1 MDNNISTQ
9 RIGLLK
15 AAHPKIKIN
24 RKVALKKI
32 KQKRDMDL
40 KPLADNIV
48 IKPKKKEEK
57 TDSGILLP
65 DSAGESKPER
75 GEVVAV
81 GPGKRNEDGKR
92 MEPEVKKGDEVIF
105 TKFGPNEIKIDDEE
119 YLIAREEN
127 ILAIVEK

>member
-1 MDNNISTQ
+1 
-9 RIGLLK
+9 
-15 AAHPKIKIN
+15 
-24 RKVALKKI
+24 
-32 KQKRDMDL
+32 MDL

-57 TDSGILLP
+57 TESGILLP

-75 GEVVAV
+75 GKVVAT
-81 GPGKRNEDGKR
+81 GPGKRNEKGERVK
-92 MEPEVKKGDEVIF
+92 PEVKKGDEVIF

-119 YLIAREEN
+119 YLIAKEEN